1 MLSEHYG
8 PRVTALEALHTT
20 EKKKRK
26 KNSTG
31 LISLVQM
38 LCTLAAGIII
48 TGLRTMGFHGSLN
61 WSTLDGS
68 LSSH

>member
-1 MLSEHYG
+1 MRKHNRKTPAWVFISLEEMLS
-8 PRVTALEALHTT
+8 
-20 EKKKRK
+20 
-26 KNSTG
+26 
-31 LISLVQM
+31 
-38 LCTLAAGIII
+38 TLTAGIII